1 MKLKKRLAVLL
12 TAAMVLSMSVP
23 TFADEVSYGVPDGG
37 SSIGVGEAVPHLEKE
52 LGNVVLP
59 VEVSS
64 NAFNYTV
71 DPERLVQATNGAKY
85 TGFSFADGAMADGVF
100 FLVSGNTFS
109 SKTEEYEIENR
120 SSFPIDLTVS
130 VTTSETRPDN
140 GLQLLSYNELGSATE
155 AGLYL
160 GLKVGNDAAIPVKYG
175 TPATKTLSINGVPYD
190 PENPNASNF
199 MISYNAVT
207 DGYEFKAKTGDL
219 NWEKSKF
226 QIEGVATKGL
236 DIEEN
241 AAAPGITVT
250 WKWKKYGEVEY
261 FDSHDISTSSP
272 SVGMTLPSG
281 VSISSVTLYK
291 AAAPETPIELVAGT
305 TYIATTTSFALKNE
319 HITAWGAGSKVVV
332 KFSNN
337 KKETINIQ

>member
-23 TFADEVSYGVPDGG
+23 AFADEVSYGVPDGG
-37 SSIGVGEAVPHLEKE
+37 SSTGVGEAVPHLEKE

-160 GLKVGNDAAIPVKYG
+160 GLKVGDDAAIPVKYG
-175 TPATKTLSINGVPYD
+175 TPATKTLSIDGVPYD
-190 PENPNASNF
+190 SDHPEAGNF

-207 DGYEFKAKTGDL
+207 DGYEFKAKTGNL
-219 NWEKSKF
+219 TWAKSKF
-226 QIEGVATKGL
+226 QVEGVATKGL
-236 DIEEN
+236 E
-241 AAAPGITVT
+241 
-250 WKWKKYGEVEY
+250 
-261 FDSHDISTSSP
+261 
-272 SVGMTLPSG
+272 
-281 VSISSVTLYK
+281 
-291 AAAPETPIELVAGT
+291 
-305 TYIATTTSFALKNE
+305 
-319 HITAWGAGSKVVV
+319 
-332 KFSNN
+332 
-337 KKETINIQ
+337 